1 MSPMRDP
8 REDTLNTDSKL
19 MDMLTGYSAAHR
31 HPFNVAVHML
41 GIPGIMFG
49 VLIALSWLGADFGS
63 VSLNLAHLT
72 LVGFVLFYLSL
83 DVVFALVF
91 ALFGAVLTVLAGQVA
106 ALPLPVSG
114 TVAAV
119 CFFGGYLLQ
128 FVGHAVERSM
138 PVLVKHPI
146 QAQLAAPFFTVV
158 ELFKILHLREELFDE
173 IQRRIAAAEGRNAN
187 A

>member
-1 MSPMRDP
+1 M
-8 REDTLNTDSKL
+8 EGKVNTDSKL

-41 GIPGIMFG
+41 GIPSIMFG
-49 VLIALSWLGADFGS
+49 ALVALSWLGADAGPLR
-63 VSLNLAHLT
+63 VSLAHLT
-72 LVGFVLFYLSL
+72 LLGFVLFYLSL

-91 ALFGAVLTVLAGQVA
+91 AVFGVALTVLAGQVA
-106 ALPLPVSG
+106 VLPLPVSG
-114 TVAAV
+114 TIAAV

-128 FVGHAVERSM
+128 FVGHAVEKSM

-158 ELFKILHLREELFDE
+158 ELFKILRLREELFDE
-173 IQRRIAAAEGRNAN
+173 IQRRIAAAEGGSAS

>member
-1 MSPMRDP
+1 M
-8 REDTLNTDSKL
+8 NTDAKL

-41 GIPGIMFG
+41 GIPSIMFG
-49 VLIALSWLGADFGS
+49 ALIALSWPSADLGP
-63 VSLNLAHLT
+63 VTVNLAHLA
-72 LVGFVLFYLSL
+72 LLGFVVFYLSL
-83 DVVFALVF
+83 DVVFALAFAVF
-91 ALFGAVLTVLAGQVA
+91 GVVLTVLAGQVA
-106 ALPLPVSG
+106 TLPLAVSG

-128 FVGHAVERSM
+128 FVGHAVEKSM

-158 ELFKILHLREELFDE
+158 ELFKMLRLREELFDE
-173 IQRRIAAAEGRNAN
+173 IQRRIAAAEGGAS